1 MDTIFIAIVS
11 VTVIGIVCAAILS
24 MASKVMHVEV
34 DERVAQIRDV
44 LPGVN
49 CGACGYPGC
58 SGFAAALVADAGIK
72 VSLCTPAGP
81 EVVEKVSAI
90 LGVDA
95 VAAQPKVAIVQCLGD
110 CAVQKKKFDYKGVQT
125 CQGSK
130 MLFGGE
136 GACAFG
142 CVGYGDCA
150 LACPSDAI
158 CMESGLARISTPL
171 CTGCGLC
178 VKACPSNL
186 ISMVSADI
194 CVCVACQ
201 NTEKGAVVRKKCS
214 AGCIA
219 CRKCVKECP
228 EQAIVMENN
237 LAVIDQEKCSCCGH
251 CAEICMTKCIQLT
264 GVKQN
269 VLVEV

>member
-1 MDTIFIAIVS
+1 MDTIIIAVVS

-24 MASKVMHVEV
+24 MASKVMHVAV
-34 DERVAQIRDV
+34 DERVAKIREV

-58 SGFAAALVADAGIK
+58 SGFAAALVADTSIN
-72 VSLCTPAGP
+72 VSLCPPAGP
-81 EVVEKVSAI
+81 AVIEKVSAI

-95 VAAQPKVAIVQCLGD
+95 VAVEPKVAIVMCKGAS
-110 CAVQKKKFDYKGVQT
+110 AVQKKKFSYKGVQT
-125 CQGSK
+125 CKGSK

-142 CVGYGDCA
+142 CLGYGDCA
-150 LACPSDAI
+150 LACPAGAI
-158 CMESGLARISTPL
+158 CMEDGLARINTPL

-178 VKACPSNL
+178 IKACPSNL
-186 ISMVSADI
+186 ISIISSDTAVF
-194 CVCVACQ
+194 VACQ
-201 NTEKGAVVRKKCS
+201 NNEKGAVVRKKCS

-228 EQAIVMENN
+228 DQAIVIENN
-237 LAVIDQEKCSCCGH
+237 LAIIDHEKCSGCGH
-251 CAEICMTKCIQLT
+251 CAHICMTKCIQLT
-264 GVKQN
+264 GIKQR
-269 VLVEV
+269 VLIGV